1 MPQKIC
7 EHGALGEELSYKME
21 LRSMAHIG
29 LIGLPNPGKSTLLQ
43 AITRAKPKI
52 APYPFT
58 TLKPHLGMVQYDD
71 YVQIAIA
78 DLPGLIP
85 GSNENK
91 GLGIQFLKHAER
103 CTALLFIV
111 DASCEAPWEHFN
123 TLKFELESFSTEL
136 AKRPQVVVANKIDLP
151 HAEENVR
158 IMREKFKIP
167 IITISAKM
175 GTNVTD
181 LLDEVRTLYDK
192 VVSEKDPGS

>member
-1 MPQKIC
+1 M
-7 EHGALGEELSYKME
+7 
-21 LRSMAHIG
+21 
-29 LIGLPNPGKSTLLQ
+29 LQ

-58 TLKPHLGMVQYDD
+58 TLKPHLGMVEYDD

-85 GSNENK
+85 GSHENK

-111 DASCEAPWEHFN
+111 DASCEAPWEHIS
-123 TLKFELESFSTEL
+123 TLKFELERFSKEL
-136 AKRPQVVVANKIDLP
+136 ASRPQIIVANKIDLLNTT
-151 HAEENVR
+151 ENVR

-167 IITISAKM
+167 VLTISAKM
-175 GTNVTD
+175 GTNVTN
-181 LLDEVRTLYDK
+181 LLSELRTLYDK
-192 VVSEKDPGS
+192 IENLKESTG